1 MPYIKCTVSGGVT
14 GTRTAFLKDE
24 KDGLEKYFHSTEEA
38 QAEAER
44 LNRKMNHQY
53 SRASFRYEVT
63 R

>member
-14 GTRTAFLKDE
+14 GTRTAYLKDE
-24 KDGLEKYFHSTEEA
+24 KDGLERYFHSAAEA

-44 LNRKMNHQY
+44 LNRKMNNQY
-53 SRASFRYEVT
+53 ARASFRYEVA